1 MGFWSWL
8 KGKTLGGKSVE
19 VSTETLQKYVDQEKM
34 AKLVMEEFTIH
45 AAINL
50 IANSISKCEFKTYS
64 GGKENSGEEY
74 YAWNF
79 EPNLNQNASQ
89 FLQEL
94 VAKLLYNNECL
105 VIESKGQLMIAE
117 GFVKEEYALK
127 ETVFSHVYRKGLTFD
142 RTFRMSEVL
151 YFRLSNKNIRSLLS
165 NMMNC

>member
-50 IANSISKCEFKTYS
+50 IANCISKCEFKTYS

-79 EPNLNQNASQ
+79 ESEP
-89 FLQEL
+89 
-94 VAKLLYNNECL
+94 ECKSVPAGAGGEA
-105 VIESKGQLMIAE
+105 VI
-117 GFVKEEYALK
+117 
-127 ETVFSHVYRKGLTFD
+127 
-142 RTFRMSEVL
+142 
-151 YFRLSNKNIRSLLS
+151 
-165 NMMNC
+165 